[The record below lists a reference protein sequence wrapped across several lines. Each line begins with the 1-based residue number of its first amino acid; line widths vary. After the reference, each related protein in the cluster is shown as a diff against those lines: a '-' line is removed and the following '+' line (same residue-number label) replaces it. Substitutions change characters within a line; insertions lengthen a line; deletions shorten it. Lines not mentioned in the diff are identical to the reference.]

1 MKNGVGNM
9 EIEQTMTVDYEDIAS
24 VFSYEMF
31 DRQMKSFIAMW
42 DMLIGAWDDYGTQE
56 LTFDILSLSLKASR
70 LCLMADEDMA
80 RQNQDLKRNRKLKN
94 MEYAATLDRMVTERI
109 APLVQDV
116 VKKVRREGR
125 FEGHKWKRTTSTILS
140 MLPKL
145 DGIANDED
153 YEPFVS
159 AVAKWFI
166 IDQQIWD

>member
-1 MKNGVGNM
+1 MGRLWH
-9 EIEQTMTVDYEDIAS
+9 T
-24 VFSYEMF
+24 
-31 DRQMKSFIAMW
+31 
-42 DMLIGAWDDYGTQE
+42 E

-116 VKKVRREGR
+116 VKKGRREGH